1 VPFIP
6 SVFYILCFSPPSFR
20 PFRFHTSDDPSPLL
34 GEALA
39 ALQKFVSVVW
49 AYFPARPGV
58 AHLLGDLNAWM
69 DGHEDALRGE
79 DLSAW
84 LEAALGRYAI
94 QVIT

>member
-1 VPFIP
+1 M
-6 SVFYILCFSPPSFR
+6 
-20 PFRFHTSDDPSPLL
+20 
-34 GEALA
+34 
-39 ALQKFVSVVW
+39 SVVW

-94 QVIT
+94 AVIT